1 MIDPNILLAL
11 SFAPAIIMRMRK
23 GKKKWILLS
32 RDGNRELGEHDTRAK
47 AEAQERAIQARKGM
61 AARARRT

>member
-1 MIDPNILLAL
+1 MIDPDILLAL
-11 SFAPAIIMRMRK
+11 SFAPAIIIMRMRK

-61 AARARRT
+61 AARARR